1 MIRGEFINVLFVCSR
16 NRWRSPTAET
26 LFRSFPG
33 IRARSCGTSK
43 AARKQV
49 QNADIDWADLVIV
62 MEDEHTSRLKARFRQ
77 SLNSEFIYVLDIP
90 DEYQFMDPDLVD
102 VLEQTVTPILMAALK
117 QD

>member
-1 MIRGEFINVLFVCSR
+1 MCDETINVLFVCSR

-26 LFRSFPG
+26 LFRSYPG

-49 QNADIDWADLVIV
+49 QNADIDWADLVLV
-62 MEDEHTSRLKARFRQ
+62 MEDEHSSRLKARFRQ
-77 SLNSEFIYVLDIP
+77 LLNSEVVYVLDIP
-90 DEYQFMDPDLVD
+90 DEFQFMDPDLVD
-102 VLEQTVTPILMAALK
+102 ILEQTVPPILLAALK